1 MSDDALPDVHRQA
14 LARLRVMGMNFAE
27 HLHGK
32 IGEPEADVGDLA
44 VKFARVSRAVRQT
57 IFLEARLA
65 ESERRRQEAAER
77 EAAAQACQPALR
89 PPPWE
94 QAGLS
99 QDDWLRTARISAR
112 AEQAYDAIEKAID
125 SERSL
130 KTQDRLTVEL
140 AERMD
145 AGLDDERFL
154 SEAPIGEVIA
164 HICRELGFRPDWE
177 EFDTDDVDLDAVDLA
192 RLRLGRYDP
201 PPNLD
206 AIPTFDVV
214 ESAFAAVPHPQP
226 PPQPG

>member
-27 HLHGK
+27 HLHGQ
-32 IGEPEADVGDLA
+32 IDEPEADVGDLA

-65 ESERRRQEAAER
+65 DVERRRQE
-77 EAAAQACQPALR
+77 EAAAQARQPALR

-99 QDDWLRTARISAR
+99 QDEWLRASRISAR
-112 AEQAYDAIEKAID
+112 AGQAYDAIEKAID
-125 SERSL
+125 SQRSL

-154 SEAPIGEVIA
+154 SDAPIGEVIA

-177 EFDTDDVDLDAVDLA
+177 EFDTEDVDLEAADLA

-201 PPNLD
+201 PPPD
-206 AIPTFDVV
+206 PITHDPEDDFY
-214 ESAFAAVPHPQP
+214 P
-226 PPQPG
+226 PPPRGSAQSPPPLPG